1 MQNII
6 DLVAEKIMA
15 DFAGMILLWSGAVV
29 DIPSGWVLCDGANG
43 SPDLTD
49 RFVQGA
55 GDSFAPGATGG
66 DVAHTHT
73 FTGDGH
79 THDMLFNGSIS
90 SGDGFN
96 DLTDSGYSSGTTD
109 SEDHIPPYYSLAY
122 IFKT

>member
-6 DLVAEKIMA
+6 DLVAEKVMA

-73 FTGDGH
+73 FFGDGH
-79 THDMLFNGSIS
+79 THEVDIDGMIS
-90 SGDGFN
+90 SGDGFTN
-96 DLTDSGYSSGTTD
+96 QTTESVVTGTTEAGD
-109 SEDHIPPYYSLAY
+109 NIPPYYALAY
-122 IFKT
+122 IYKT